1 MYQLLE
7 RRLALIENSGY
18 AGLLRDGMKGV
29 ETETLRITPNN
40 RLAQTP
46 HPAALGSSLTNPL
59 ITTDFSE
66 SQLEFVTPPFTDVR
80 DILRVQADV
89 RRFTNLHLEDEL
101 LWSTSMPCIVSG
113 EESVPIAQF
122 GSSNQGRFKH
132 VYRNGLAARYR
143 RIMQIIC
150 GVHYNYSV
158 AEAFWPVYQDLE
170 HDPQPLEN
178 FVSDAYFA
186 LARNAQ
192 RFDWLITY
200 LFGCSPA
207 LCKSFMDRM
216 DYPFPQHD
224 AYSLYELHATS
235 LRLSNIGYK
244 NQDAALLNVSY
255 DSLEAYVATL
265 YHATRT
271 PYPPYEA
278 LGIFVDGDYRQL
290 NANLLQFENEYYGS
304 IRPKRVPQYGERP
317 LAALAR
323 GGVQY
328 VELRSLDVNA
338 FEPTGVN
345 EEELRFLE
353 AFLLFCLLQ
362 ESPPL
367 DIREKSEAAE
377 NQTAV
382 AHRGRQPGLRLRRN
396 GQEIA
401 LQDWASTTHGPDRR
415 CRSAA
420 G

>member
-1 MYQLLE
+1 
-7 RRLALIENSGY
+7 
-18 AGLLRDGMKGV
+18 
-29 ETETLRITPNN
+29 
-40 RLAQTP
+40 
-46 HPAALGSSLTNPL
+46 
-59 ITTDFSE
+59 
-66 SQLEFVTPPFTDVR
+66 
-80 DILRVQADV
+80 
-89 RRFTNLHLEDEL
+89 
-101 LWSTSMPCIVSG
+101 
-113 EESVPIAQF
+113 
-122 GSSNQGRFKH
+122 
-132 VYRNGLAARYR
+132 
-143 RIMQIIC
+143 
-150 GVHYNYSV
+150 
-158 AEAFWPVYQDLE
+158 
-170 HDPQPLEN
+170 
-178 FVSDAYFA
+178 
-186 LARNAQ
+186 
-192 RFDWLITY
+192 
-200 LFGCSPA
+200 
-207 LCKSFMDRM
+207 M

-244 NQDAALLNVSY
+244 NQEAALLNVSY

-290 NANLLQFENEYYGS
+290 NADLLQFENEYYGS

-401 LQDWASTTHGPDRR
+401 LQDWASTLMALIADVGALLDEGLPDQPYVSAIRALQKSIDQPDRTPSAR
-415 CRSAA
+415 VLHDMEANQRDLLPVRAAHGRATPPRARSPAA
-420 G
+420 VARHTPLSGGSQRRIATANFGAGVRNERVIRGIRSRLSGRISRSMGA